1 MDKIRLAVLRKI
13 KPSREEEQRV
23 EDYAKRLVEKAK
35 AISGFECVVCGSI
48 GKHTWLKGDHDVDLF
63 VIFPHVSR
71 EELEKAG
78 LELGKKITTEM
89 KGKCIIKYAEHPY
102 VRATINDFV
111 ADIVPCYRIN
121 KGEPIKSAV
130 DRSPLHMEYVLN
142 NLNPGLRDDVRL
154 LKQFC
159 KGISV
164 YGSDAMHLGF
174 SGYICELLVINYGR
188 FEDVL
193 KAAAEWHAPEI
204 LPSGKNA
211 KKFTDQPLVIID
223 PVDENRNAAANIN
236 AENFVRFAVNA
247 KKYLQSPDEEFF
259 FPKKAKALAANEIIM
274 LKKRETKFV
283 AIVFKKP
290 DVIDDVLYPQL
301 RRAVNRIEGLLRHN
315 EFIPVRNYEFV
326 SGSEA
331 MLVYEL
337 EVWTMPRIKK
347 MIGPPIFSKKHSD
360 EFLSKYKNDIAYI
373 EGINWAAER
382 ERDFKDALHLLKDFM
397 KKSAE
402 ELEKQGIPNN
412 IAAQMDKA
420 KILEHDE
427 FWNYVKG
434 NDEFSS
440 FLRKK
445 YFGNINV

>member
-1 MDKIRLAVLRKI
+1 MNKIRLSVLRKI
-13 KPSREEEQRV
+13 KPSKEEEQKTEEFV
-23 EDYAKRLVEKAK
+23 KRLVEKTRAV
-35 AISGFECVVCGSI
+35 SGFECVVCGSI
-48 GKHTWLKGDHDVDLF
+48 GKHTWLKGDHDIDLF
-63 VIFPHVSR
+63 VLFPHVSR
-71 EELEKAG
+71 DELEKKG
-78 LELGKKITTEM
+78 LELGKKIATEM
-89 KGKCIIKYAEHPY
+89 KGKFIIKYAEHPY
-102 VRATINDFV
+102 VRATINGFA
-111 ADIVPCYRIN
+111 ADIVPCYRIS
-121 KGEPIKSAV
+121 KGEAIKSAV
-130 DRSPLHMEYVLN
+130 DRSPLHLEYVLN

-204 LPSGKNA
+204 LPSGKGA

-236 AENFVRFAVNA
+236 AENFVRFSVNA

-259 FPKKAKALAANEIIM
+259 FPKKAKALAANEVVL

-283 AIVFKKP
+283 AILFKKP

-301 RRAVNRIEGLLRHN
+301 RRAVNRMEGLLRHS
-315 EFIPVRNYEFV
+315 EFFPVRSYEYV

-347 MIGPPIFSKKHSD
+347 MTGPPLFSKKHSD
-360 EFLSKYKNDIAYI
+360 EFLSKYKNGIIYI
-373 EGINWAAER
+373 EGINWVAEKER
-382 ERDFKDALHLLKDFM
+382 EFKTALHLLRDFM
-397 KKSAE
+397 KKSKG

-412 IAAQMDKA
+412 IAEQMGKA
-420 KILEHDE
+420 RVLEHDE

-434 NDEFSS
+434 NSEFSA

-445 YFGNINV
+445 YFDSLV